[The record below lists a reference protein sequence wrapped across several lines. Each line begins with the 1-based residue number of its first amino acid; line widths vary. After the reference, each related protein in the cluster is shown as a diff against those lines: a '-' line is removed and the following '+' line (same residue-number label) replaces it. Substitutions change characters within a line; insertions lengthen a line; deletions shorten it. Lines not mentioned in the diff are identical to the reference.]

1 MEPMTIS
8 GRQYSND
15 PVRAQREKV
24 RTWVSYGMR
33 SGTALFG
40 IASTVLI
47 MALLLGALNGLTTG
61 IVLACIILGSIAL
74 APAMVFHYG
83 VKAADREDRAAG
95 KL

>member
-1 MEPMTIS
+1 MTVS

-24 RTWVSYGMR
+24 RTLVSYGIR

-40 IASTVLI
+40 IATTLLI
-47 MALLLGALNGLTTG
+47 LGLLLGLNRVITGL
-61 IVLACIILGSIAL
+61 VLACIILGSIAL
-74 APAMVFHYG
+74 APALVFHYG

-95 KL
+95 RS

>member
-1 MEPMTIS
+1 MTVS
-8 GRQYSND
+8 GRQYKND

-24 RTWVSYGMR
+24 RTLVSYGIR

-40 IASTVLI
+40 LATTLLI
-47 MALLLGALNGLTTG
+47 IGLLVGLNGTITSL
-61 IVLACIILGSIAL
+61 VLACIILGSVAL

-95 KL
+95 R

>member
-1 MEPMTIS
+1 MTVS
-8 GRQYSND
+8 GRQYNND

-24 RTWVSYGMR
+24 RTWVSYGIR

-40 IASTVLI
+40 IATTLLI
-47 MALLLGALNGLTTG
+47 MGLLVGLNGVITG
-61 IVLACIILGSIAL
+61 LVLACIILGSIAL

-95 KL
+95 RS

>member
-1 MEPMTIS
+1 MTVS
-8 GRQYSND
+8 GRKYDAD

-24 RTWVSYGMR
+24 RTLVSYGIR

-40 IASTVLI
+40 IATTLLI
-47 MALLLGALNGLTTG
+47 MGLLVGLNGVITG
-61 IVLACIILGSIAL
+61 LVLACIILGSIAL

-95 KL
+95 RT